1 LFKNSSS
8 VGSEQAGLSVI
19 KQLQNEREC
28 VGDLTNYW
36 RGIATMLRKERHA
49 NVLVGLSHERDI
61 F

>member
-1 LFKNSSS
+1 M
-8 VGSEQAGLSVI
+8 GSEQAGLSVI